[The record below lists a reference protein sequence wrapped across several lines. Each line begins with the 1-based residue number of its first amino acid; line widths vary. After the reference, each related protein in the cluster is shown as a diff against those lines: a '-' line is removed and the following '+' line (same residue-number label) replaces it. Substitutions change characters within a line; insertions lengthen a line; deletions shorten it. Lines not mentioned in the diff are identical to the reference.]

1 MSTIFTPKHPEKF
14 RGDASAIVSNTKEER
29 DLYAFLDSNVNIV
42 KWSNVSGGRR
52 SIGCWTRYIN
62 TSGAIVEKVV
72 SAKTQPP
79 QQKRTGRKTK
89 QGSYTPK
96 NPDKYKGNV
105 AAIRYMSSWELNFH
119 QFLDSNPNVLE
130 WSSEEIKI
138 PYLKP
143 TTGRVH
149 VYLPDYWI
157 RYVTAQGE
165 IVEEIVEVKP
175 DKETRAPRTVGKNKK
190 TQLYEQLTWAVNDAK
205 WKAASLYCKK
215 KGIAFRIVTEKHLF
229 K

>member
-1 MSTIFTPKHPEKF
+1 MSSLGKFIPTHPEKF
-14 RGDASAIVSNTKEER
+14 RGDTSNIVMHSNADKE
-29 DLYAFLDSNVNIV
+29 LYTFLDTNINII
-42 KWSNVSGGRR
+42 KWSNESGGRR

-62 TSGAIVEKVV
+62 TNGEVVEKVV
-72 SAKTQPP
+72 SAKTPPP

-96 NPDKYKGNV
+96 HPEKYKGNV

-157 RYVTAQGE
+157 KYVTKQGE
-165 IVEEIVEVKP
+165 LVEEIIEVKP
-175 DKETRAPRTVGKNKK
+175 DKETRAPRSVGKNKK
-190 TQLYEQLTWAVNDAK
+190 HNYTN
-205 WKAASLYCKK
+205 SLL
-215 KGIAFRIVTEKHLF
+215 GR
-229 K
+229 